1 MTNLAVPHGQSYRG
15 GMNDAPDNSAAPAL
29 QRTLGGWQVLFYG
42 LGSMLGAGIYGLV
55 GKGAGIMGNAIW
67 AGFVTAMVAAL
78 LTGLSYASVGS
89 RHPKAGGAAYITGRA
104 FRSPVLS
111 TTVGVAVMMSGLTS
125 MATGLQV
132 IAVKLLESHQGEKL
146 MKFISSQSVL
156 GWLDSSLSI
165 KCIAIAIAALVGV
178 VIFRGIRES
187 IWLNTLCT
195 VIEAGGLLFI
205 IAVGCRFWGSV
216 DYFETPP
223 VVAGSDGVGG
233 LTAALLMQGA
243 LLTFFSFIGFEDIL
257 NVSEEVKNPRRDVP
271 FGLVGAMI
279 LATLI
284 YVAVAITAVSVLG
297 WEALSKSEHP
307 LDEVAARAAPWFTG
321 LDKVFYAVTIFAIG
335 NTALLNY
342 LMGSRLLYGMGTQGL
357 LPPVLS
363 RIHSRRQTPHVAI
376 VCLFAIVAALVSAG
390 DVKALAEATVLLL
403 LAVFALMN
411 AALVILKRRPG
422 EEHGGFEIPVL
433 VPVLGA
439 LVCAVLFGNR
449 LYQAVISKD
458 DAMRTAPLVALA
470 ILAAG
475 MVIGMVRGKQS
486 RV

>member
-1 MTNLAVPHGQSYRG
+1 
-15 GMNDAPDNSAAPAL
+15 MNHAPDNSTAPTL

-132 IAVKLLESHQGEKL
+132 IAGKLVDSYQGARL
-146 MKFISSQSVL
+146 MEFLASQS
-156 GWLDSSLSI
+156 WLSWLNSSIVI
-165 KCIAIAIAALVGV
+165 KCFAIVLAALVGA
-178 VIFRGIRES
+178 VIYRGIRES
-187 IWLNTLCT
+187 IWLNTVCT
-195 VIEAGGLLFI
+195 VIEAGGLIFI

-223 VVAGSDGVGG
+223 IAAGNDAVGG

-297 WEALSKSEHP
+297 WEALSKSAHP
-307 LDEVAARAAPWFTG
+307 LDEVAARAAPWFAG
-321 LDKVFYAVTIFAIG
+321 IDKVFYAVTIFAIG

-363 RIHSRRQTPHVAI
+363 RVHPRRHTPHVAV
-376 VCLFAIVAALVSAG
+376 VCLFGIVAALVAAG

-411 AALVILKRRPG
+411 AALVVLKRRPG
-422 EEHGGFEIPVL
+422 EEAGGFEIPVL
-433 VPVLGA
+433 IPALGA

-449 LYQAVISKD
+449 LYQAVISND
-458 DAMRTAPLVALA
+458 DATRIAPLVAMA

-475 MVIGMVRGKQS
+475 IVIGVLRGKQS

>member
-1 MTNLAVPHGQSYRG
+1 MLQAFAGAVTGV

-78 LTGLSYASVGS
+78 LTGLSYASAGS
-89 RHPKAGGAAYITGRA
+89 RHPKAGGAAFITGRA

-132 IAVKLLESHQGEKL
+132 IAGKLLPGDDSGMLIKL
-146 MKFISSQSVL
+146 L
-156 GWLDSSLSI
+156 
-165 KCIAIAIAALVGV
+165 AIGIAAVVGA

-195 VIEAGGLLFI
+195 VIEAGGLIFI

-223 VVAGSDGVGG
+223 VPAGSDAAAGI
-233 LTAALLMQGA
+233 TAALLMQGA

-297 WEALSKSEHP
+297 WEALAKSEHP
-307 LDEVAARAAPWFTG
+307 LDEVAKEAAPWFTG
-321 LDKVFYAVTIFAIG
+321 IDKVFFAVTIFAIG

-342 LMGSRLLYGMGTQGL
+342 LMGSRLLYGMGNQGL
-357 LPPVLS
+357 LPRVLS
-363 RIHSRRQTPHVAI
+363 RIHPRRHTPHVAV
-376 VCLFAIVAALVSAG
+376 VCLFAIVVLLISAG

-411 AALVILKRRPG
+411 AALVILKRRAG
-422 EEHGGFEIPVL
+422 EEPGGFEIPVL
-433 VPVLGA
+433 IPALGA

-458 DAMRTAPLVALA
+458 DATRIAPLVAVA
-470 ILAAG
+470 ILAMG
-475 MVIGMVRGKQS
+475 VVIGVLRGKKAA
-486 RV
+486 V